1 MILPRKDS
9 DKIYDLFLFNI
20 DKETYKLLPEIM
32 KIKLNGFEDK
42 NYTININYNEIEVFK
57 IFFIKLQKTNE
68 RILQDI
74 P

>member
-1 MILPRKDS
+1 
-9 DKIYDLFLFNI
+9 
-20 DKETYKLLPEIM
+20 M